1 MPTTLDLQFDGANNS
16 TAIVDGAGHTFDVSA
31 SARLSTAR
39 AYSGTASLIL
49 EADSETEGISLVH
62 GAAIGKW
69 GLGLED
75 YTLAFQWWPE
85 SFPASG
91 EAIGLFTI
99 SSPVNGEISPLMLTA
114 QFDDV
119 SGTKFVLVLTMYE
132 YPSEEVFVYP
142 SSPVTLSFAGWNA
155 IEVSRVSGVTT
166 LKANGVTV
174 ATVTDV
180 FSIPN
185 DLDGSVTIGNF
196 NTIEFRSTVA
206 VGNIDALTL
215 VSQESRLIPPPVP
228 LLVSYSIPDV
238 VPGTGTVVTLA
249 GVEYVPASGA
259 MAVAS
264 SVAPAQA
271 AVPWEPH
278 AISSVAQCLVAVQA
292 LIGFSANST
301 VIFGKAKAL
310 AQKAYSIVAHAI
322 AGKQVTTR
330 LAQAGYSPVAR
341 SLFVSKAR
349 AVIGQ
354 AYAFAMGVVA
364 PVRKLAVQA
373 QRLITPGGVGASA
386 LQTTYGM
393 FYTPTG
399 GAVVVSCIVSLG
411 SASISFVSGAMLA
424 GAPQEA
430 LPDQGSSTT
439 VRSSLSDSS
448 ITVRDA

>member
-16 TAIVDGAGHTFDVSA
+16 TVLVDGAGHTFDVSA

-49 EADSETEGISLVH
+49 EADSETEGISLAY

-91 EAIGLFTI
+91 ETIGLFTL
-99 SSPVNGEISPLMLTA
+99 SSPVNGGQSPLMLTA
-114 QFDDV
+114 QFDAV

-185 DLDGSVTIGNF
+185 DLDGSVTIGNLGI
-196 NTIEFRSTVA
+196 IEFRSTVA

-228 LLVSYSIPDV
+228 LQVSYSIPDV

-271 AVPWEPH
+271 AVPWGPH
-278 AISSVAQCLVAVQA
+278 VFSSAARYLVAQALVG
-292 LIGFSANST
+292 LSANAT
-301 VIFGKAKAL
+301 VIFGKGRAL
-310 AQKAYSIVAHAI
+310 AQKAYSIVANAI

-330 LAQAGYSPVAR
+330 LAQAGYSPTAR
-341 SLFVSKAR
+341 SLFVSKTR
-349 AVIGQ
+349 SVVGQ
-354 AYAFAMGVVA
+354 AYAFVVGVVA
-364 PVRKLAVQA
+364 PARRLAMQA
-373 QRLITPGGVGASA
+373 QRLISPGSVGASA

-393 FYTPTG
+393 FYAPTG
-399 GAVVVSCIVSLG
+399 GAVAVSCIVSLG
-411 SASISFVSGAMLA
+411 SASVSFVSGAILA

-439 VRSSLSDSS
+439 VRSSLSDYS
-448 ITVRDA
+448 ITVREP